1 LYTGQITLHIFVF
14 IQQNNL
20 NQHIFNMEFY
30 SEEKVTKG
38 DYSIN
43 LPLPSPF
50 IGNFYS
56 KTSEQRK
63 KGYTRTTKQ
72 LEELNITGG
81 NW

>member
-1 LYTGQITLHIFVF
+1 
-14 IQQNNL
+14 
-20 NQHIFNMEFY
+20 MEFY

-81 NW
+81 N